1 MTDSSELGAWA
12 ARLAAR
18 LGLPPEDVDVPA
30 VLDLARDAAHAI
42 ARPAAPVTAY
52 LVGIAVGR
60 GASPAGAA
68 AAARELWDGQ
78 T

>member
-52 LVGIAVGR
+52 LVGVAVGR
-60 GASPAGAA
+60 GASPAEAA
-68 AAARELWDGQ
+68 DAARELWDGQ